1 VRNGSAALSLPVRLP
16 PRTLRSLVL
25 LGGLVLQ
32 TAAQAQV
39 GPPATGGAER
49 LDLLLQRLGESRRVL
64 VIAAHPDDEDTG
76 LLVLLSRGYGATSA
90 YLSLS
95 RGEGGQNL
103 IGSELGVSLGL
114 LRTEEL
120 LAARRMDGASQFF
133 TRAYDFGFT
142 RSLPETER
150 FWLPDSILKDVVR
163 VVRRFRPHV
172 IVTVFSGTPRDGHGQ
187 HQMAGVMARR
197 AFEAAA
203 DPRVFPELASD
214 EGLSPWQPLKLYTS
228 ARFSP
233 EAATLALP
241 EGRLDPRTGR
251 SFSQIAMDARSQHR
265 SQDFGMLQRLGP
277 SDARLTLERPVT
289 PEVADTDIFSGV
301 PPDSSWLR
309 RLADSLRAVVT
320 PEGLERAVAPL
331 AAAVRRAASD
341 RLVSP
346 EMRQL
351 LAEALAVAAGV
362 VVDARAASSSL
373 VPGEAVGLEAEVFN
387 AGADSVRWIRAEV
400 TPAVEGWPESLP
412 LDGSPGTVPP
422 GVALTRRA
430 NAVPP
435 ATARPTRPYFL
446 ERPLQGAL
454 YDWSGAAPAVR
465 GLPMQPPPLTAR
477 FQLTVAGAPV
487 ELQREVT
494 QRIQDQA
501 FGEIRVPVRV
511 VPKIEVQLEPD
522 TLVWPAGG
530 GTERTFIITLR
541 HNGADTTA
549 GNVSLTLNGW
559 PAPPAQAFRLDRRG
573 ETQRFT
579 FVVRR
584 PAGVDLADAT
594 MRAVAR
600 TAAGEVFDGA
610 SEVVAYPHIWP
621 TAWLRPATSRIRV
634 APIALPAGRRI
645 GYVRGASDKVP
656 EALARAGLPVELLG
670 ADALARG
677 DLSRYDAIVIGSRAY
692 ETDTALVAN
701 NDRLLDYV
709 RAGGRVLVQYQQ
721 YPYVRGGYAPFPL
734 QIATPHDRVTDET
747 APVTLLE
754 PGSRVFREPNAITN
768 ADWDGWPQERGLYF
782 PRTWDPAYTPL
793 LEMHDPDMP
802 PLRGALLVAPY
813 GRGTYIYTGLS
824 FFRALP
830 AGVPGAFRLFFN
842 LLDLRGRGVP

>member
-1 VRNGSAALSLPVRLP
+1 MRSGSAASSLLARLP
-16 PRTLRSLVL
+16 PRTLRPLLL

-49 LDLLLQRLGESRRVL
+49 LDLLLQRLAESRRVL
-64 VIAAHPDDEDTG
+64 VIGAHPDDEDTG
-76 LLVLLSRGYGATSA
+76 LLALLSRGYGAASA

-150 FWLPDSILKDVVR
+150 FWPPDSILKDVVR

-187 HQMAGVMARR
+187 HQLAGVVARR
-197 AFEAAA
+197 AFDAAG
-203 DPRVFPELASD
+203 DPRAFPELASE
-214 EGLSPWQPLKLYTS
+214 EGLAPWRPLKLYTS

-233 EAATLALP
+233 ETATLSLP
-241 EGRLDPRTGR
+241 EGRLDPRSGR
-251 SFSQIAMDARSQHR
+251 SFSQIAMAARSQHR

-277 SDARLTLERPVT
+277 GETRLALERPAT
-289 PEVADTDIFSGV
+289 AGAADTDIFSGV
-301 PPDSSWLR
+301 PPDTSWLR
-309 RLADSLRAVVT
+309 VLADSLRAVVT
-320 PEGLERAVAPL
+320 PEGLDRAVAPL
-331 AAAVRRAASD
+331 AAAVRRAAAD
-341 RLVSP
+341 RLVPP
-346 EMRQL
+346 ERREV

-362 VVDARAASSSL
+362 VVDARGASADL
-373 VPGEAVGLEAEVFN
+373 IVGEAVGLEAEVYN
-387 AGADSVRWIRAEV
+387 AGPDSVRWTGGEV
-400 TPAVEGWPESLP
+400 VPAADGWPAALP
-412 LDGSPGTVPP
+412 LDGAPGEVPP
-422 GVALTRRA
+422 GSAVTRRA
-430 NAVPP
+430 VAVPP
-435 ATARPTRPYFL
+435 PAARPTRPYFL
-446 ERPLQGAL
+446 ERPLHGWL

-465 GLPMQPPPLTAR
+465 GLPMSLPPLTAR
-477 FQLTVAGAPV
+477 FQLTIAGAPV
-487 ELQREVT
+487 ELRREVT

-501 FGEIRVPVRV
+501 FGELREPERV

-530 GTERTFIITLR
+530 GTERTFTITLR

-549 GNVSLTLNGW
+549 GEVSLALNGW
-559 PAPPAQAFRLDRRG
+559 SAPPAQAFRLVRPG

-579 FVVRR
+579 FIVRR
-584 PAGVDLADAT
+584 PAGLDSADVI

-600 TAAGEVFDGA
+600 AASGAVFDAG
-610 SEVVAYPHIWP
+610 SETVAYSHIWP

-670 ADALARG
+670 PDALARG
-677 DLSRYDAIVIGSRAY
+677 DLSGYDAIVIGSRAY
-692 ETDTALVAN
+692 ETDTALVAS

-709 RAGGRVLVQYQQ
+709 RAGGHVLVQYQQ

-734 QIATPHDRVTDET
+734 QIANPHDRVTDET
-747 APVTLLE
+747 APVTVLE
-754 PGSRVFREPNAITN
+754 PGSRVFREPNVITG
-768 ADWDGWPQERGLYF
+768 ADWNGWPQERGLYF

-793 LEMHDPDMP
+793 LEMHDPGMP
-802 PLRGALLVAPY
+802 PLRGGLLIAPC
-813 GRGTYIYTGLS
+813 GSGTYIYTGLS

-842 LLDLRGRGVP
+842 LLDVRGRVVP

>member
-1 VRNGSAALSLPVRLP
+1 MRSGSAASSLPARLL
-16 PRTLRSLVL
+16 PRTLRPLLL
-25 LGGLVLQ
+25 LGGLVVQ
-32 TAAQAQV
+32 AAAQAQV
-39 GPPATGGAER
+39 GPPASGGAER
-49 LDLLLQRLGESRRVL
+49 LDLLLQRLAESRRVL
-64 VIAAHPDDEDTG
+64 VIGAHPDDEDTG
-76 LLVLLSRGYGATSA
+76 LLALLSRGYGAASA

-150 FWLPDSILKDVVR
+150 FWPPDSILKDVVR
-163 VVRRFRPHV
+163 VIRRFRPHV
-172 IVTVFSGTPRDGHGQ
+172 IVSVFSGTPRDGHGQ

-197 AFEAAA
+197 AFDAAG
-203 DPRVFPELASD
+203 DPRAFPELASE
-214 EGLSPWQPLKLYTS
+214 EGLAPWQPLKRYTS

-233 EAATLALP
+233 EAATLSLP

-251 SFSQIAMDARSQHR
+251 SFSQIAMAARSQHR

-277 SDARLTLERPVT
+277 SDARLALERPAAAGV
-289 PEVADTDIFSGV
+289 PDTDIFSGV

-309 RLADSLRAVVT
+309 ALADSLRGVVT
-320 PEGLERAVAPL
+320 PEGLDQAVAPL
-331 AAAVRRAASD
+331 AAAVRRAAAD

-346 EMRQL
+346 ERRQL

-362 VVDARAASSSL
+362 VVDARAASSGL
-373 VPGEAVGLEAEVFN
+373 VAGEAVGVEVEVYD
-387 AGADSVRWIRAEV
+387 AGTDSVRWTGGAVE
-400 TPAVEGWPESLP
+400 PAVEGWPAALS
-412 LDGSPGTVPP
+412 LDGAPGAVPP
-422 GVALTRRA
+422 GSAVTRRA
-430 NAVPP
+430 VAVPP
-435 ATARPTRPYFL
+435 SAARPTRPYFL
-446 ERPLQGAL
+446 ERPLHGWL
-454 YDWSGAAPAVR
+454 YDWSSAAAAVR
-465 GLPMQPPPLTAR
+465 GLPMSPPPLTAR
-477 FQLTVAGAPV
+477 VQLTIAGAPV
-487 ELQREVT
+487 ELRREVT

-501 FGEIRVPVRV
+501 FGELREPERL

-530 GTERTFIITLR
+530 GAERTFTITLR

-549 GNVSLTLNGW
+549 GDVSLALDGW
-559 PAPPAQAFRLDRRG
+559 SAPPAQPFRLVRRG
-573 ETQRFT
+573 ETHRFT

-584 PAGVDLADAT
+584 PAGLDSADVI

-600 TAAGEVFDGA
+600 AASGEVFDAG
-610 SEVVAYPHIWP
+610 SETVAYPHIWP
-621 TAWLRPATSRIRV
+621 TAWLRPAASRIRV
-634 APIALPAGRRI
+634 ARIALPAARRI

-656 EALARAGLPVELLG
+656 EALARAGLAVVLLG
-670 ADALARG
+670 PDTLARG
-677 DLSRYDAIVIGSRAY
+677 DLAAYDAIVIGSRAY

-709 RAGGRVLVQYQQ
+709 RAGGHVLVQYQQ

-734 QIATPHDRVTDET
+734 QIANPHDRVTDET
-747 APVTLLE
+747 APVTVLE
-754 PGSRVFREPNAITN
+754 PGSPVFREPNAITGT
-768 ADWDGWPQERGLYF
+768 DWNDWPQERGLYF

-793 LEMHDPDMP
+793 LEMHDPGMP
-802 PLRGALLVAPY
+802 PLRGALLIAPY
-813 GRGTYIYTGLS
+813 GSGTYSYTGLS

-842 LLDLRGRGVP
+842 LLEVRGRVVP